1 MTLTFR
7 GAASLCRAIGQD
19 PRQPDRART
28 QSSPRLVLTILSG
41 PRLFP
46 AVRTWL
52 FHKSCGAKG
61 ASLEI
66 ATQPEDRWPVG
77 SQLSPLLFRP
87 RKETVSSTDGL
98 DVVRPQGIRETVQP
112 GLLYA
117 SFPLSAAELLGTL
130 LFPGA
135 FSPPP

>member
-7 GAASLCRAIGQD
+7 GAASLGRAIGQD
-19 PRQPDRART
+19 PRQPRQGQD
-28 QSSPRLVLTILSG
+28 SVLPKAGAILSS

-52 FHKSCGAKG
+52 FHKSCGVKG

-66 ATQPEDRWPVG
+66 AAQPEDRWPVG
-77 SQLSPLLFRP
+77 SHLSPLSSRP

-98 DVVRPQGIRETVQP
+98 GVVRPQGIRETVQP

-135 FSPPP
+135 FGPPP